1 MKALSFE
8 TDKNRASIPFDKRRN
23 GFVMGEGAGIVV
35 LEELEH
41 AKHRNANIYGEV
53 IGFGATTDAYHPRP
67 FTTGIE

>member
-8 TDKNRASIPFDKRRN
+8 TDKNRASIPFDKQRN

-41 AKHRNANIYGEV
+41 AKRRNANIYGEV
-53 IGFGATTDAYHPRP
+53 IGFGATTRCISY
-67 FTTGIE
+67 